1 MDRLEPSP
9 ATSGTML
16 KFPLPFRTLQEAL
29 QSAPPDQ
36 PFVTMWKNE
45 DDIQRVTFGEFAA
58 LASAQA
64 TFLQAQGVKAGD
76 RVILIMPQGI
86 AVMAAF
92 AGAMQLG
99 AIPAMLA
106 YPNFK
111 VEPAKYRFGLAGTSA
126 NLKARLI
133 VVDEEFPQELAQH
146 ISLGDDTRLVRSP
159 ATTAAASPANGFRAV
174 DPDEVAFIQHSAG
187 TTGLQKGVALSHAA
201 VLRQINHLGPALE
214 LSSQDCIYSWLP
226 LYHDMG
232 LIACFILPLVCHLPV
247 VMQSPTDWVM
257 QPGSMLQ
264 LISEYRCTLG
274 WVPNFT
280 LQFLARRVPE
290 RDRSEYDLS
299 SLRMLINCSEPVRAA
314 SIDEFLSAY
323 RNSNLPP
330 HVLQSSYA
338 MAETVFAV
346 TQSATNGELDPARVW
361 VEPNSLRR
369 SQVCEVPADTPG
381 ALCLVSSGQ
390 CLAGTEVRIVSDQG
404 QDLTPGHVGEIW
416 IRSDAMLNG
425 YYNRPDLTAKALSDG
440 WYRSGDLG
448 FQWDRELY
456 VTGRKKDLIIV
467 AGENLYPQD
476 VEEIVSGHAEIQD
489 GRVVAFGFCNAELGT
504 EQIIVVA
511 EVRKEESLS
520 RKQAIEAQLR
530 TSIAAELGV
539 AARAIY
545 LKPPR
550 WIVKS
555 TAGKPARS
563 TTREKLISEHPEL
576 QPGQGDLTGVGSSA
590 TNN

>member
-1 MDRLEPSP
+1 M
-9 ATSGTML
+9 
-16 KFPLPFRTLQEAL
+16 
-29 QSAPPDQ
+29 
-36 PFVTMWKNE
+36 
-45 DDIQRVTFGEFAA
+45 
-58 LASAQA
+58 
-64 TFLQAQGVKAGD
+64 
-76 RVILIMPQGI
+76 
-86 AVMAAF
+86 
-92 AGAMQLG
+92 
-99 AIPAMLA
+99 
-106 YPNFK
+106 
-111 VEPAKYRFGLAGTSA
+111 
-126 NLKARLI
+126 
-133 VVDEEFPQELAQH
+133 
-146 ISLGDDTRLVRSP
+146 
-159 ATTAAASPANGFRAV
+159 
-174 DPDEVAFIQHSAG
+174 
-187 TTGLQKGVALSHAA
+187 
-201 VLRQINHLGPALE
+201 
-214 LSSQDCIYSWLP
+214 
-226 LYHDMG
+226 
-232 LIACFILPLVCHLPV
+232 
-247 VMQSPTDWVM
+247 
-257 QPGSMLQ
+257 
-264 LISEYRCTLG
+264 
-274 WVPNFT
+274 PNFT

-314 SIDEFLSAY
+314 SIDEFLLAY

-346 TQSATNGELDPARVW
+346 TQSKTNGKLDPARVW

-369 SQVCEVPADTPG
+369 SQVREVAADTAG

-390 CLAGTEVRIVSDQG
+390 CLDGTEVRIVSDQG
-404 QDLTPGHVGEIW
+404 QDLPPGHVGEIW

-476 VEEIVSGHAEIQD
+476 VEEIVSAHAEIQD

-576 QPGQGDLTGVGSSA
+576 QAGQGDLTGVGSST